1 MADPNSPLSRLQ
13 LWRAMLPPALR
24 ALLTANVATYVVFVV
39 LSIVGQGGLLA
50 WLALPGSVA
59 DLARQPWG
67 VLTWGVT
74 NLYGGFFGLIT
85 FAFGVSWLSMLGR
98 DIEEEAGP
106 HGLLGLY
113 AFGTLGG
120 AALALAVGAA
130 GPLPGG
136 FGGAVYFG
144 VWGPLLALL
153 CFTATLHPDRGIGL
167 FLLGVVP
174 LKWIAIGAVVLEL
187 AFSKDPSHLGAALAG
202 ALFAVAHRRGVD
214 LGAWA
219 RPLFRTRT
227 RATPAAR
234 KTAGRPSPRPS
245 PGPRTGPTAAPP
257 ARTSRPA
264 ASDVDAV
271 LDKILDKGVDS
282 LTDEERRILD
292 RAGRG

>member
-1 MADPNSPLSRLQ
+1 MADASSPFSRFQ

-24 ALLTANVATYVVFVV
+24 VLLTANVATYVVFVV

-50 WLALPGSVA
+50 WLALPGTVA
-59 DLARQPWG
+59 ELVRQPWG
-67 VLTWGVT
+67 VLTWGVA
-74 NLYGGFFGLIT
+74 NLYGGLFGLIS
-85 FAFGVSWLSMLGR
+85 FVFGMSWLSMLGR
-98 DIEEEAGP
+98 DVEEEAGP

-113 AFGTLGG
+113 VFGTLGG

-136 FGGAVYFG
+136 FGAPLYFG

-153 CFTATLHPDRGIGL
+153 CYTATLHPDRGIGL

-174 LKWIAIGAVVLEL
+174 LKWLAIGAVVLEL

-202 ALFAVAHRRGVD
+202 ALFGVAGKRGVD
-214 LGAWA
+214 LGAWV
-219 RPLFRTRT
+219 RPLFGSRSRS
-227 RATPAAR
+227 APAAGR
-234 KTAGRPSPRPS
+234 TVGRAASSRPSPA
-245 PGPRTGPTAAPP
+245 PRSSAPAP
-257 ARTSRPA
+257 ARPSRPA
-264 ASDVDAV
+264 VSDVDAV

-282 LTDEERRILD
+282 LTEEERRILD